1 MSEFLAALHRI
12 SATALVIFAVVLA
25 AWCTYL
31 YFRRAAVNGGFRSS
45 FLIMAGLTAVQGL
58 LGLILLLLGNRPADW
73 PLHIVYGIFAV
84 LFLPGVYRYAQG
96 GTRRREAVFLAG
108 AAWIVAIA
116 FVRGFMTG

>member
-1 MSEFLAALHRI
+1 MSDFLAALHRI

-25 AWCTYL
+25 VWGTYL
-31 YFRRAAVNGGFRSS
+31 YFRRAAVTGGFRSS

-58 LGLILLLLGNRPADW
+58 LGAILLILGNRPADW

-96 GTRRREAVFLAG
+96 GTPRREAVFLAG
-108 AAWIVAIA
+108 AVWVVAIA
-116 FVRGFMTG
+116 FARGFMTG

>member
-25 AWCTYL
+25 AWGTYL
-31 YFRRAAVNGGFRSS
+31 YFRRAAVNGSFRSS

-58 LGLILLLLGNRPADW
+58 FGLILLLLGNRPADW

-96 GTRRREAVFLAG
+96 GTNRREAVFLAG
-108 AAWIVAIA
+108 AAWVVAIA